1 MASTQKGCVFNVN
14 QYYSHVQQMYE
25 AALNFASLYRCFL
38 YFNWEKLNNLKS
50 SN

>member
-25 AALNFASLYRCFL
+25 AALNFASLYRCFFIFQL
-38 YFNWEKLNNLKS
+38 GKA
-50 SN
+50 